1 MKDKLLSVMKN
12 TKQKIGIGAACCLMI
27 LSGTILS
34 GTVFAQSDD
43 TASAVSNKTTAQT
56 SVKTD
61 TITTEEA
68 NTIALK
74 KTNGGEVKESKLDRD
89 DQVLK
94 YEIKI
99 MNGDTEYEVDINAST
114 GKILKYESEK
124 IAEQQTVNTQSQT
137 TIDTTQSNNQSTQ
150 NAQSNT
156 TSNNSSQQ
164 TIAKNTGG
172 QATENTTTTQQ
183 TNANQITATAQ
194 VITTDKAQSIAL
206 SASGGGTVVKC
217 EYDVEEQEYE
227 IEILNGTM
235 EHDIDINAYSGA
247 IISHDKEVED
257 FD

>member
-1 MKDKLLSVMKN
+1 MKN

-124 IAEQQTVNTQSQT
+124 IATQQTNTQSQT
-137 TIDTTQSNNQSTQ
+137 TTTDTTKSNSKNQATQNTQATTTESNN
-150 NAQSNT
+150 N
-156 TSNNSSQQ
+156 
-164 TIAKNTGG
+164 
-172 QATENTTTTQQ
+172 QQ
-183 TNANQITATAQ
+183 TNTNNTNNQTTANNTQQITNQTTTNTQ
-194 VITTDKAQSIAL
+194 VITADKAQSIAL

>member
-1 MKDKLLSVMKN
+1 MKDKLLNIIKN

-34 GTVFAQSDD
+34 GTVFAQSDN
-43 TASAVSNKTTAQT
+43 TTTPINKTSAQT
-56 SVKTD
+56 STQTA

-74 KTNGGEVKESKLDRD
+74 KTNGGEVKGSKLDRD

-99 MNGDTEYEVDINAST
+99 VNGDTEYEVDINANS
-114 GKILKYESEK
+114 GEILKYESEK
-124 IAEQQTVNTQSQT
+124 IATQQTNTQSQAT
-137 TIDTTQSNNQSTQ
+137 TTDTTKNNSNNQTTQ
-150 NAQSNT
+150 NTQ
-156 TSNNSSQQ
+156 
-164 TIAKNTGG
+164 
-172 QATENTTTTQQ
+172 TTTTESNNNQQ
-183 TNANQITATAQ
+183 TNTNNTNNQTTANNTQQITNQTTTNPQ
-194 VITTDKAQSIAL
+194 VITADKAQSIAL
-206 SASGGGTVVKC
+206 SASCGGTIIKC